1 MSNVTLTSDGKVAL
15 PQDVREKHGFK
26 EGTPIR
32 IVETRTGILL
42 IPLTGE
48 PMSEE
53 LKHELA
59 EWQALSLSSWKDFPY
74 TESPSRTR
82 ATLFG

>member
-15 PQDVREKHGFK
+15 PQDVRDKHGFK

-32 IVETRTGILL
+32 IIETRTGLL
-42 IPLTGE
+42 LVPLTGE

-53 LKHELA
+53 LKHEIA
-59 EWQALSLSSWKDFPY
+59 AWQSLSLSSWD
-74 TESPSRTR
+74 
-82 ATLFG
+82 LFQYSELTDISQQ